1 MEFFNFKQR
10 YFFKMRLIFSII
22 FLVLSLFS
30 SAQFLDTSGN
40 LIIDGR
46 KYLKSKV
53 DTTGRKSGWEIY
65 GANTLTVNQNTFSN
79 WMAGGENSVSLNAK
93 TDYEFNFRK
102 KKHFWDNRFIFEYGF
117 LDNKT
122 NGTRKT
128 ADNLNITTSYGYL
141 IKEKWYLT
149 SSLNIRSQFSTGY
162 NYGTTPKT
170 KLSNLFAPAY
180 VTIGVGANY
189 TPNSNFSVS
198 FQPLTSRTTIVA
210 DKDLQ
215 KKGTYGLRNDG
226 DTFLFEVGAY
236 LGGRYKVKLF
246 DNVTYDNNIGIFSN
260 YSNKFYNLDIVYAG
274 LLDMKINNFMSTQL
288 TINLIYDEDQVAQT
302 QFKQALGIGLTY
314 KIDSTKKKDKKK
326 RRKKEI
332 LPYFDTSGISPVKLP
347 RIKLDKQNYDQ
358 VFDKNTIDEKSTYIK
373 SESIF
378 LE

>member
-1 MEFFNFKQR
+1 
-10 YFFKMRLIFSII
+10 MRLIFSII
-22 FLVLSLFS
+22 FLVLSLFT

-53 DTTGRKSGWEIY
+53 DTTGRISGWEIY

-79 WMAGGENSVSLNAK
+79 WMAGGENSVSLNGK
-93 TDYEFNFRK
+93 LDYEFNFRK

-128 ADNLNITTSYGYL
+128 ADNINITTSYGYL
-141 IKEKWYLT
+141 LKEKWYLT
-149 SSLNIRSQFSTGY
+149 SSLNIRSQFAAGY
-162 NYGTTPKT
+162 NYGTTPQT

-180 VTIGVGANY
+180 VTIGLGANY
-189 TPNSNFSVS
+189 TPNANFSLS
-198 FQPLTSRTTIVA
+198 FHPITSRTTVVA
-210 DKDLQ
+210 DKDLRT
-215 KKGTYGLRNDG
+215 KGTYGLKNDG

-236 LGGRYKVKLF
+236 LGGRYKLKLF
-246 DNVTYDNNIGIFSN
+246 ENVTFDNSFGLFSN
-260 YSNKFYNLDIVYAG
+260 YSHKFYNVDIVYAG

-288 TINLIYDEDQVAQT
+288 TLNLIYDEDQIKQT
-302 QFKQALGIGLTY
+302 QFKQALAVGFTY
-314 KIDSTKKKDKKK
+314 KVDSTKKSEKKK

-332 LPYFDTSGISPVKLP
+332 LPYFDTSQPSPIYIQKP
-347 RIKLDKQNYDQ
+347 TMNRRNYDH

-373 SESIF
+373 SESIY
-378 LE
+378 L

>member
-1 MEFFNFKQR
+1 MK
-10 YFFKMRLIFSII
+10 LIFSII
-22 FLVLSLFS
+22 FLALSFFS

-53 DTTGRKSGWEIY
+53 DTTGRQSGWEIY

-93 TDYEFNFRK
+93 VDYEFNFRK
-102 KKHFWDNRFIFEYGF
+102 KKHFWDNRFILEYGF

-128 ADNLNITTSYGYL
+128 ADNINITTSYGYL

-149 SSLNIRSQFSTGY
+149 STLNIRSQFAQGY
-162 NYGTTPKT
+162 DYGPTPKK
-170 KLSNLFAPAY
+170 KLSNSFAPGY
-180 VTIGVGANY
+180 ITLGIGANY
-189 TPNSNFSVS
+189 APNANLSLS
-198 FQPLTSRTTIVA
+198 FHPITSRTTVVA

-215 KKGTYGLRNDG
+215 KKGNYGLKNDG
-226 DTFLFEVGAY
+226 DVLLFEMGAY

-246 DNVTYDNNIGIFSN
+246 DNVTYDNTIGIFSN
-260 YSNKFYNLDIVYAG
+260 YSHKFYNLDIVYAG

-288 TINLIYDEDQVAQT
+288 TINLIYDEDQVKET

-314 KIDSTKKKDKKK
+314 KIDSKKNKGKRKK
-326 RRKKEI
+326 RKKEI
-332 LPYFDTSGISPVKLP
+332 IPYYEKSGISPLVLP
-347 RIKLDKQNYDQ
+347 KVNLRKQNYER
-358 VFDKNTIDEKSTYIK
+358 VFEKNTIDEKSTFIK

-378 LE
+378 N

>member
-1 MEFFNFKQR
+1 
-10 YFFKMRLIFSII
+10 MRLIFSII

>member
-10 YFFKMRLIFSII
+10 YFFLMRLIFSVI
-22 FLVLSLFS
+22 FLVLSLFT

-53 DTTGRKSGWEIY
+53 DTTGRSSGWEIY
-65 GANTLTVNQNTFSN
+65 GSNTLTVNQNTFSN

-93 TDYEFNFRK
+93 VDYEFNYRK
-102 KKHFWDNRFIFEYGF
+102 KKHFWDNRFILEYGF

-128 ADNLNITTSYGYL
+128 TDNINITTSYGYL
-141 IKEKWYLT
+141 IREKWYLT
-149 SSLNIRSQFSTGY
+149 SSLNIRSQFSAGY
-162 NYGTTPKT
+162 DYAPNPKK
-170 KLSNLFAPAY
+170 KLSNLFAPGY

-189 TPNSNFSVS
+189 TPNSNFSIS
-198 FQPLTSRTTIVA
+198 FHPITSRTTVVA

-215 KKGTYGLRNDG
+215 TKGNYGLKNDG
-226 DTFLFEVGAY
+226 DALLFEIGAY
-236 LGGRYKVKLF
+236 LGGRYKLKLF

-260 YSNKFYNLDIVYAG
+260 YSHKFYNLDIVYAG

-288 TINLIYDEDQVAQT
+288 TINLIYDEDQVKQT

-314 KIDSTKKKDKKK
+314 KIDSTKKNEKK
-326 RRKKEI
+326 RKRKKEI
-332 LPYFDTSGISPVKLP
+332 LPYFDTSHVYPVIIPK
-347 RIKLDKQNYDQ
+347 IKLNKQNYDR
-358 VFDKNTIDEKSTYIK
+358 VFDKNTVDEKSTYIK

-378 LE
+378 